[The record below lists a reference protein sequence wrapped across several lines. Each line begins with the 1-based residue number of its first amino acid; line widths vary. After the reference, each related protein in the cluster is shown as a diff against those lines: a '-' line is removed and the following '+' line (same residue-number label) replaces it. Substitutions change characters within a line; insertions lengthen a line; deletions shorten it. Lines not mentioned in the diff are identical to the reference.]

1 MNTRTMDELGAAMY
15 GTPATPAPTPQAT
28 TAPQGPAPVARPR
41 TEAELGAAMYGPGG
55 SMQAAQPLAN
65 ADTVDTSE
73 PQTHEPRS
81 QEQIADALYAPEDLP
96 EAEAP
101 TDPEMLALRDSPE
114 RRMYGAA
121 EAAKALPLSDLLDEV
136 GQVEIAPGVKLTRE
150 HAIKATVE
158 LRAMAADLNLVQG
171 DFDVLGEAIVRLA
184 GIDRTDQAAIAAEHD
199 AVIDT
204 LNHTFGNEATQAVRA
219 ARAYV
224 AKNPRLAGFLNAT
237 GAGDDPRTVTL
248 IAKRALAMHKAGK
261 LTLTPR
267 SK

>member
-114 RRMYGAA
+114 RRMYGGCDH
-121 EAAKALPLSDLLDEV
+121 LQQSIGDLCQTSTQKF
-136 GQVEIAPGVKLTRE
+136 G
-150 HAIKATVE
+150 
-158 LRAMAADLNLVQG
+158 
-171 DFDVLGEAIVRLA
+171 RLCCVCA
-184 GIDRTDQAAIAAEHD
+184 
-199 AVIDT
+199 
-204 LNHTFGNEATQAVRA
+204 
-219 ARAYV
+219 
-224 AKNPRLAGFLNAT
+224 
-237 GAGDDPRTVTL
+237 
-248 IAKRALAMHKAGK
+248 ALA
-261 LTLTPR
+261 PSR
-267 SK
+267 